1 MTFHDKH
8 TESSCANLA
17 SFYIYNIY
25 IILGPVMNSDLDE
38 LEAQFSMSEPWAR
51 TGVVV
56 FNLLKELLEAKRIKL
71 FCGYLCGLESL

>member
-8 TESSCANLA
+8 LI
-17 SFYIYNIY
+17 FIIY

-56 FNLLKELLEAKRIKL
+56 LNLLKELLEAKRIKL
-71 FCGYLCGLESL
+71 FCGYLCGLESLKRVLVCNITC